1 MCRILYRFLALLARL
16 AVRSGRS
23 KDLEI
28 IVLRHQ
34 IAVLHRQNNRP
45 ALADEDRALLGAV
58 AAALSRPQRAGW
70 LVTPEDPVALASTPH
85 RPPLDPTL
93 PGARA
98 ALRRLIIE
106 MATNNPTWGYRRI
119 TGELVGLGHRVGAS
133 TVWRILK
140 QAGVDPAPQRTSVTW
155 TQFLR
160 SQAAVACDFATVDTA
175 LLRRCYLLFF
185 IDITTREVLYGGI
198 TTNPTGAWTT
208 QAARN
213 LFLRHPQRLT
223 HTRALLRDRA
233 SQFTGDF
240 DEIFRT
246 EGLKI
251 LRTPVRVPV
260 ANAFAERWIGTLRR
274 ELLDRTIIW
283 KPTPARTPRHRLH
296 RPLQRPPAPPLAQST
311 TPSVDQTAKRQW
323 TTAASNH
330 PSDTLRRTHQRI
342 PKSRL
347 TSHDRVSGT
356 HRLAGVLRD
365 AVSGAKLCSTDPMC
379 ADHQAGDLG
388 DTLHKRRLPRLP
400 VSHPRHPAKP
410 ATATST
416 VERQSRSSVTQ
427 TTPTSH
433 ERPGRRRGDRR
444 GRRRSPACAGRAS
457 GCVWGPETRPW
468 PLTCR
473 YAGRC

>member
-1 MCRILYRFLALLARL
+1 MQKYSERLHSEFGSVVGRSEGAGLSGVGAQYSVVCADQACCACILGSYGRILYRLLVSLARL
-16 AVRSGRS
+16 AVLSGRS

-34 IAVLHRQNNRP
+34 LAVLRRQNHRP
-45 ALADEDRALLGAV
+45 ALAEEDRALLGAI
-58 AAALSRPQRAGW
+58 AAALSRRRQAGW
-70 LVTPEDPVALASTPH
+70 LVTPETLLRWHRRRIASRWTQPCRAPG
-85 RPPLDPTL
+85 RPSTT
-93 PGARA
+93 ASV
-98 ALRRLIIE
+98 RRLIID

-140 QAGVDPAPQRTSVTW
+140 QHRFDPAPQRTSVTW
-155 TQFLR
+155 TRFLR
-160 SQAAVACDFATVDTA
+160 SQAAVACDFVTVDTA

-283 KPTPARTPRHRLH
+283 NQRQLEHLVTDYIDHYNAH
-296 RPLQRPPAPPLAQST
+296 RPHRSLNQRPPASTKPPNANGQQQLRVIRAT
-311 TPSVDQTAKRQW
+311 RCGGLINEYRR
-323 TTAASNH
+323 AA
-330 PSDTLRRTHQRI
+330 
-342 PKSRL
+342 
-347 TSHDRVSGT
+347 
-356 HRLAGVLRD
+356 
-365 AVSGAKLCSTDPMC
+365 
-379 ADHQAGDLG
+379 
-388 DTLHKRRLPRLP
+388 
-400 VSHPRHPAKP
+400 
-410 ATATST
+410 
-416 VERQSRSSVTQ
+416 
-427 TTPTSH
+427 
-433 ERPGRRRGDRR
+433 
-444 GRRRSPACAGRAS
+444 
-457 GCVWGPETRPW
+457 
-468 PLTCR
+468 
-473 YAGRC
+473 